1 MKIKILIVE
10 DDINLGIVISD
21 QLRSDGY
28 AVTLCENGSEGLRRF
43 NEEPY
48 HLCIFDVMLP
58 VKDGFTLARDI
69 RKVNTDI
76 PILFL
81 SAKSM
86 TEDKIEGFNAGGDD
100 YLTKP
105 FSVEE
110 LQLRVRA
117 LLKRVKVQVLQP
129 EEKIVKLGIF
139 SFDTENFTLTSPT
152 TKQTLT
158 KKEAMILRTLF
169 RFKNQLLARDI
180 ILNTVWGQDDYFVGR
195 SLDVFITKLRKYLKE
210 DSTIQITNVHGVGF
224 KFELGKCAF
233 AFYSGNN
240 FPVTAMLAGICRQD
254 FQRPAVFF
262 SETRIHTEQVAG
274 KNSGFIAAGPSTD
287 FKE

>member
-1 MKIKILIVE
+1 
-10 DDINLGIVISD
+10 
-21 QLRSDGY
+21 
-28 AVTLCENGSEGLRRF
+28 
-43 NEEPY
+43 
-48 HLCIFDVMLP
+48 VMLP

-117 LLKRVKVQVLQP
+117 LLKRVKVNVIQP

-139 SFDTENFTLTSPT
+139 LFDTENFTLTSPT

-224 KFELGKCAF
+224 KFELG
-233 AFYSGNN
+233 
-240 FPVTAMLAGICRQD
+240 D
-254 FQRPAVFF
+254 
-262 SETRIHTEQVAG
+262 E
-274 KNSGFIAAGPSTD
+274 
-287 FKE
+287 